1 MKKAAVN
8 AQPAGRKGMKK
19 VIKEN
24 KGFCFILPWLIGFLI
39 FKVYPFGS
47 SLFYSFTDYHLFDGI
62 SKFGLMNYDEII
74 HTKKIVKAFVVTM
87 KYAFMTVPLKL
98 VFALFIAYI
107 LNFKLK
113 GVNLFRTAYY
123 IPSILGGSIAIAV
136 LWKAVFKDD
145 GIINMLLGYIG
156 IEGPNW
162 LASPPHALFV
172 ISLLRVWQFGSA
184 MVIFLAALK
193 GIPAELYEAASIDG
207 SGKWNQFLHITL
219 PQISS
224 VVFFNLIMQ
233 SIQALQNFTSA
244 FVITGGG
251 PMKRT
256 YIIGMKLYDDAF
268 RFYKVGYA
276 CAESWILF
284 LVILALTLLVFK
296 SSDAWVYYADEGG
309 SKK

>member
-24 KGFCFILPWLIGFLI
+24 KGFFFILPWLIGFLI

-193 GIPAELYEAASIDG
+193 GVPGDLYESASIDG
-207 SGKWNQFLHITL
+207 AGKRRQFFSIMVPLITPVIFYNL
-219 PQISS
+219 VTQLCQA
-224 VVFFNLIMQ
+224 FQEFNGPFI
-233 SIQALQNFTSA
+233 
-244 FVITGGG
+244 ITQGG
-251 PMKRT
+251 PRNATMLISMLIYNNAFKS
-256 YIIGMKLYDDAF
+256 YEMGMASAQAWL
-268 RFYKVGYA
+268 
-276 CAESWILF
+276 LF
-284 LVILALTLLVFK
+284 LIVMTFTAVAFISQK
-296 SSDAWVYYADEGG
+296 KWVYYSDEDGR
-309 SKK
+309 